1 MNILILAAGL
11 SSVDTLDNSY
21 PFCLTELDG
30 IPLIERLI
38 QGCRSIGNDICFI
51 VALREAD
58 IQRYH
63 LDNVVS
69 LLAPDAKILRI
80 RDSTKGAACTA
91 LLAAEYIDSND
102 ELLILNGNELLDV
115 NFFTVLE
122 GFRQGKL
129 DAGVVTFPSVHPR
142 YSYVRLSDDHFVVE
156 AAEKKPISRM
166 ATVGFYWFS
175 RGQDFVRASQN
186 MIRKDASVGGLYYI
200 CPSLNE
206 IVLEQGK
213 IGTYPINLS
222 QFHPLKTERQLNQFG
237 IAFEQ
242 QRKY

>member
-38 QGCRSIGNDICFI
+38 EGCQSIGEDIRFI
-51 VALREAD
+51 VALREVD

-80 RDSTKGAACTA
+80 RDMTKGAACTA
-91 LLAAEYIDSND
+91 LLAAEYIDSDD

-115 NFFTVLE
+115 DFPTVL
-122 GFRQGKL
+122 GSFRQKKL

-142 YSYVRLSDDHFVVE
+142 YSYVRLSSEGLVVE
-156 AAEKKPISRM
+156 AAEKNPISRM
-166 ATVGFYWFS
+166 ATVGFYWFFH
-175 RGQDFVRASQN
+175 GQDFVRAAQN
-186 MIRKDASVGGLYYI
+186 MIRKDASIGGLYYI

-206 IVLEQGK
+206 VILEQGK
-213 IGTYPINLS
+213 IGTYQINLS
-222 QFHPLKTERQLNQFG
+222 QFHPLKTERQLNQFE
-237 IAFEQ
+237 IAIEQ
-242 QRKY
+242 QRK